1 MRRARRLTLVST
13 LPLRGRSWF
22 AAPAPLRPTGIRS
35 LPIHTLA
42 LVWSFA
48 IGACHIAHAP
58 AQGGPSF
65 SGSVPPPEV
74 EVASKE
80 ITAPFL
86 RAQVTQISADAFAG
100 RGPATD
106 GDRAARAYLVEQ
118 LTSLGLEPGRG
129 RDGWEQPIDLV
140 SVTTTMPKIWTFE
153 HGNSR
158 LSLSWWDQYIAGSGV
173 QTARGTVDRAEVVF
187 VGYGIE
193 APEYGWDDFKGRD
206 VAGNVLLML
215 NNDPDWDPALFGGT
229 TRLYYGRWTYK
240 FESAA
245 RHGAAGA
252 IIIHTTP
259 SAGYPFQVVRA
270 SWGGTRF
277 ELPSKG
283 APALTVQG
291 WVTEDGA
298 RALVQLAGRNLVE
311 LVQSA
316 RSKAFVPVALGITT
330 SLRFENKLERAPT
343 ANVYGIIKGSDPDFA
358 DQYVIVSA
366 HHDHLGV
373 GKPDPSGDTVYNG
386 AVDNAVG
393 DAQVLGIARAFQAL
407 PSPPRRSI
415 LVLFTAAEEQ
425 GLLGSRYFAEHLPVA
440 PTKIVADLNYDCGNI
455 WGKTR
460 DVTQVGRGKSSID
473 AVVTRVAGWQG
484 RIVKP
489 DQFPDR
495 GSFYR
500 SDQFS
505 FAKIGVPAL
514 YLKTGTDF
522 IGRPEGWGTEQI
534 LRYESHDYHQPSD
547 EIRPDWNFD
556 GMVEDAQI
564 GFFAALEIANADQ
577 APRWVPGDEFDAARK
592 ASLAGVR

>member
-1 MRRARRLTLVST
+1 MRSGFARRPTPGKLDTLH
-13 LPLRGRSWF
+13 L
-22 AAPAPLRPTGIRS
+22 
-35 LPIHTLA
+35 LPIGAIALA
-42 LVWSFA
+42 WLFA
-48 IGACHIAHAP
+48 IGACHAARAP
-58 AQGGPSF
+58 AQSGPS
-65 SGSVPPPEV
+65 SSVSASPPEV
-74 EVASKE
+74 ELAAKE
-80 ITAPFL
+80 ITPDLL
-86 RAQVTQISADAFAG
+86 RAQITQISSDAFAG
-100 RGPATD
+100 RGPATA

-118 LTSLGLEPGRG
+118 LTSLGLEPGLG
-129 RDGWEQPIDLV
+129 RQGWEQPVDLV
-140 SVTTTMPKIWTFE
+140 SVTTTMPNAWTFE
-153 HGNSR
+153 RGDKR
-158 LSLSWWDQYIAGSGV
+158 LSLSWSDQYIAGSGV
-173 QTARGTVDRAEVVF
+173 QSASGVIDRAEVVF

-206 VAGNVLLML
+206 LRGKVLLML

-245 RHGAAGA
+245 RRGAAGA

-259 SAGYPFQVVRA
+259 SAGYPFHVVRS

-298 RALVQLAGRNLVE
+298 RALVKLAGQDLAQLVE
-311 LVQSA
+311 SA
-316 RSKAFVPVALGITT
+316 RSRAFVPVALGVTT
-330 SLRFENKLERAPT
+330 SIGFQNKIERART
-343 ANVYGIIKGSDPDFA
+343 ANVYGVIRGSDPALA

-373 GKPDPSGDTVYNG
+373 GKPDAGGDAIYNG

-393 DAQVLGIARAFQAL
+393 DAQVLGIAKAFKAM
-407 PSPPRRSI
+407 PSPPRRSL

-425 GLLGSRYFAEHLPVA
+425 GLLGSKYFAEHLPVPGA
-440 PTKIVADLNYDCGNI
+440 KIVAILNYDCGNI

-460 DVTQVGRGKSSID
+460 DITQVGRGKSSID
-473 AVVTRVAGWQG
+473 AVVTRVAAWQG
-484 RIVKP
+484 RVVKS

-505 FAKIGVPAL
+505 FAKIGIPAL

-522 IGRPEGWGTEQI
+522 IGRPEGWGKEQI

-556 GMVEDAQI
+556 GMVQDAQI
-564 GFFAALEIANADQ
+564 GFFAVREIANADQ
-577 APRWVPGDEFDAARK
+577 APSWVPGDEFEVARK
-592 ASLAGVR
+592 ASLADVGR